1 MSFVTVGMV
10 LPEAGG
16 ETSWTPVGRKEYIE
30 NMKMGRDVVESQ
42 IEADAHR
49 IDLQIREN
57 DSNSVRVHDGR
68 VFHQLLRNVAP
79 NYCDEAIACCTQTVM
94 AQPMVALHQILPD
107 DYIVMNTKE
116 PLRVRVQVLPRR
128 IRVRS
133 SKVLSIVR
141 QAAANSFVPIR
152 RVRIVVEYDS
162 GIDVV
167 FVGIA

>member
-1 MSFVTVGMV
+1 
-10 LPEAGG
+10 
-16 ETSWTPVGRKEYIE
+16 
-30 NMKMGRDVVESQ
+30 
-42 IEADAHR
+42 
-49 IDLQIREN
+49 
-57 DSNSVRVHDGR
+57 
-68 VFHQLLRNVAP
+68 
-79 NYCDEAIACCTQTVM
+79 
-94 AQPMVALHQILPD
+94 
-107 DYIVMNTKE
+107 MNTKE